1 MWTSAAIYRAIDT
14 DINNRHRCALVKSL
28 ELHPLEELETALG
41 PCPRRLQMVMGTNFT
56 QSQFGSIRMSVVS
69 AYHLP
74 PNPSDS
80 HLTLQQLPDGRW
92 VRRQTGPPHPGAQ
105 RALHAFLNAFDAY
118 YKRQGN
124 DFVVRN
130 PAARDGLQLTQQV
143 WHDFI
148 VPYRAIRGMGERPPW
163 ALTPY
168 PGFRNVNLVLA
179 PVPALVPILG
189 PPPAQTP
196 PSTPCRTRHRFPA
209 MPTPPTPPTSSPTSS
224 PASSPLVSRRQTLQ
238 QLSRTSFLGSRSSI
252 QNVFFASFLASA
264 HSVDPNECKTS
275 GIRVPKFDSPAP
287 EKAEVFVGSW
297 LNFERSQKNIMDL
310 RMGRNGTHNDRFC
323 KISCLCSPAGSSSP
337 AAGSSARAA
346 GSSARVVIDLTHID
360 DDEPVRVGR
369 KRKYAQV
376 VHLGTIDISDDEE
389 ETAHPRKK
397 AKQRQ

>member
-105 RALHAFLNAFDAY
+105 RALHAFLDAFDAY

-130 PAARDGLQLTQQV
+130 PAARDGLQLAQQV

-168 PGFRNVNLVLA
+168 PGFRNVNLALA

-196 PSTPCRTRHRFPA
+196 PSTPRRTRHRFPA
-209 MPTPPTPPTSSPTSS
+209 MPTPPTSSPTSS
-224 PASSPLVSRRQTLQ
+224 PASSP
-238 QLSRTSFLGSRSSI
+238 
-252 QNVFFASFLASA
+252 
-264 HSVDPNECKTS
+264 
-275 GIRVPKFDSPAP
+275 SPASP
-287 EKAEVFVGSW
+287 PS
-297 LNFERSQKNIMDL
+297 S
-310 RMGRNGTHNDRFC
+310 
-323 KISCLCSPAGSSSP
+323 SPAGSSFP

-346 GSSARVVIDLTHID
+346 GSSAHVVIDLTHID